1 MAKKK
6 AIRESSGDRVFT
18 IVNYVLLSIVFGLVF
33 YPLFYTVS
41 CSFSSARAILSGRVW
56 LLPVEPTLKGYKAVF
71 NYKDIWTGY
80 ANSLFYTFFGT
91 IINVAMTVMAAY
103 PLSRKRFY
111 GRNVFMGIFTFTM
124 LFSGGLI
131 PAYILVDRLGLI
143 NTRWAMLL
151 PQALAVWYVILAR
164 THFQA
169 NIPEELYEAADLDGC
184 SDIAT
189 LFRVVLP
196 VSGPIIAVLVLFY
209 AVGNWN
215 AYFDAFIFLKEKRL
229 YPLQVILRN
238 ILIQN
243 EITPSMMANME
254 LMDKIQGLQDLLKFS
269 LIVVASGPVLLIYPF
284 VQKYFIKGIMV
295 GSIKG

>member
-1 MAKKK
+1 MNRKKR
-6 AIRESSGDRVFT
+6 IHESAGDRVFNA
-18 IVNYVLLSIVFGLVF
+18 INYTLLGIVFLLVA
-33 YPLFYTVS
+33 YPLVYTVS

-71 NYKDIWTGY
+71 NYRDIWVGY
-80 ANSLFYTFFGT
+80 GNSLFYTFFGT
-91 IINVAMTVMAAY
+91 VINVAMTIMAAY
-103 PLSRKRFY
+103 PLSRKRFF
-111 GRNVFMGIFTFTM
+111 GRGLFMGIFTFTM

-131 PAYILVDRLGLI
+131 PTYILMDRLGLL

-164 THFQA
+164 THFQS
-169 NIPEELYEAADLDGC
+169 IPEELYEAAELDGC
-184 SDIAT
+184 SDIGT
-189 LFRVVLP
+189 LFRVILP
-196 VSGPIIAVLVLFY
+196 VSGSIIAVLVLFY

-215 AYFDAFIFLKEKRL
+215 AYFDAFIYLTEKRL

-243 EITPSMMANME
+243 EITPSLMANME
-254 LMDKIQGLQDLLKFS
+254 AMERIQGLQDLLKFS
-269 LIVVASGPVLLIYPF
+269 LIVVASGPVLIIYPF

>member
-1 MAKKK
+1 MTKAAK
-6 AIRESSGDRVFT
+6 IRDSAGDRAFN
-18 IVNYVLLSIVFGLVF
+18 IVNYTFLGLVF
-33 YPLFYTVS
+33 LIVAYPLFYTVS

-56 LLPVEPTLKGYKAVF
+56 LLPVEPTLNGYRAVF
-71 NYKDIWTGY
+71 NYKDIWIGY
-80 ANSLFYTFFGT
+80 GNSLFYTVFGT
-91 IINVAMTVMAAY
+91 LINVTMTVMAAY

-111 GRNVFMGIFTFTM
+111 GRNLFMGIFTFTM

-131 PAYILVDRLGLI
+131 PTYILVDKLGLI

-164 THFQA
+164 THFQS
-169 NIPEELYEAADLDGC
+169 NIPEELYEAAELDGC
-184 SDIAT
+184 SDIGT
-189 LFRVVLP
+189 LFKVVLP

-215 AYFDAFIFLKEKRL
+215 AYFDAFIYLSKKEL

-243 EITPSMMANME
+243 EITPSLMANMDVME
-254 LMDKIQGLQDLLKFS
+254 RIQGLQDLLKFS
-269 LIVVASGPVLLIYPF
+269 LIVVASGPVLVIYPF